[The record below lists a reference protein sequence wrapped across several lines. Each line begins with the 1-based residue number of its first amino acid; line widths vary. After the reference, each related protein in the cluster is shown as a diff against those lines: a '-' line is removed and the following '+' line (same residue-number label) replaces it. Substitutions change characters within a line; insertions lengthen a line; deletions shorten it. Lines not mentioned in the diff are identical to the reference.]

1 MKRQE
6 LETWLISKG
15 YSKDTFGHY
24 QRETGDTTVRFK
36 IQASS
41 VRYEK
46 RAKIVDHNEWLRL
59 ASGYYKD
66 LSITEDDKL
75 RGMKGRR

>member
-1 MKRQE
+1 MKRQD
-6 LETWLISKG
+6 LETWLVGKG
-15 YSKDTFGHY
+15 YLKDIYGHY
-24 QRETGDTTVRFK
+24 QRTIGENAIRYK
-36 IQASS
+36 LQASS

-46 RAKIVDHNEWLRL
+46 KAHIVDHNEWIRL

-66 LSITEDDKL
+66 LSITDEDKL

>member
-6 LETWLISKG
+6 LENWLVSKG
-15 YSKDTFGHY
+15 YAKDTYGHY
-24 QRETGDTTVRFK
+24 QKTTNENTIRYK
-36 IQASS
+36 LQATS

-46 RAKIVDHNEWLRL
+46 KAHIVDHNEWIRL